1 MIDYS
6 YLRDKYRSME
16 RKVLLLI
23 LIPLPVF
30 AFVYLNLTK
39 PTRTIHVPELPAFL
53 ESFLLSLTLALLL
66 FQHINFQ
73 RSIKPLQVEGLDL
86 DRKITGY
93 LKASTMRYVIL
104 ALVGLITAGG
114 LFFFS
119 NVGFT
124 IAYAIV
130 LVLVSVHKPSP
141 IRIIRL
147 FRLRGEEKEFVYEI
161 NREYIEK

>member
-1 MIDYS
+1 
-6 YLRDKYRSME
+6 ME
-16 RKVLLLI
+16 RTVLSLI
-23 LIPLPVF
+23 LFPLPVF
-30 AFVYLNLTK
+30 AFVYLNLTR
-39 PTRTIHVPELPAFL
+39 PTRTIRVPELPFFL

-73 RSIKPLQVEGLDL
+73 RSIKPLKVEGIDL

-104 ALVGLITAGG
+104 ALVGLIAAAG
-114 LFFFS
+114 LFFFA

-124 IAYAIV
+124 VAYAIV
-130 LVLVSVHKPSP
+130 LVLVSVYKPSP

-147 FRLRGEEKEFVYEI
+147 FRLRGDEQAFVQVI
-161 NREYIEK
+161 NRHYLEK

>member
-1 MIDYS
+1 MKDYS
-6 YLRDKYRSME
+6 YLRDKYRTME
-16 RKVLLLI
+16 RNVLLLI
-23 LIPLPVF
+23 LFPLPVF

-39 PTRTIHVPELPAFL
+39 PTRTINVPELPAFL

-73 RSIKPLQVEGLDL
+73 KSIKPLQVDGMDL
-86 DRKITGY
+86 EQKIIGY

-104 ALVGLITAGG
+104 AVVGFVAAMG
-114 LFFFS
+114 LFFFA

-124 IAYAIV
+124 VAYAIV
-130 LVLVSVHKPSP
+130 LVLVSVYKPSP

-147 FRLRGEEKEFVYEI
+147 FRLSGEEKEFVQVI
-161 NREYIEK
+161 NREYI